1 MPKFKIGGSMGYAG
15 TSWEDEIE
23 ADTLEEAQEY
33 AWERAIERV
42 ESWAEELPETDEED
56 GNDDQS

>member
-23 ADTLEEAQEY
+23 ADTLEEAQEC

-56 GNDDQS
+56 EDDDQS

>member
-1 MPKFKIGGSMGYAG
+1 MGYAG
-15 TSWEDEIE
+15 TSWEDESE